1 MTYPVRRLTIKQLE
15 MEWREY
21 KHSLKEIEG
30 LEKQTFETDH
40 ERYIVE
46 NRLRYLKEI
55 TTFIADVYEELDD
68 MKRVLIDQRYWSRKK
83 RGWMLIAARCFVS
96 KRQAMRWRDEI
107 MIRTANL
114 LGAR

>member
-1 MTYPVRRLTIKQLE
+1 MVEVSRLTIKQLE

-21 KHSLKEIEG
+21 KHSLKEIER
-30 LEKQTFETDH
+30 LETETVETDQ

-46 NRLRYLKEI
+46 NRLCYLKGI
-55 TTFIADVYEELDD
+55 TAVITDVYEELDE
-68 MKRVLIDQRYWSRKK
+68 MQRVLIDQRYWTRKQ
-83 RGWMLIAARCFVS
+83 RAWMLIAARCFVS